1 MHQLISAPRPV
12 DLNVG
17 EGLVRVDLPHGP
29 PPSEKLYSE
38 GEELNDGKSVVRII
52 DKESEDVLSAK
63 IPIDALCCTFLV
75 NYRNQMMAFLEYM
88 KTPSFRQDIERDI
101 ANERARNAELLEKV
115 RQASVAVAAQ
125 RSQGVCALYERLNDL
140 GMSDVETPTELLQ
153 GSKQI
158 VAHHKDLN
166 QRVSCFETE
175 VAMLEGRVRAVR
187 PYGDKLI
194 EALHSIGDNPLNVED
209 LLQTVL
215 QQTGGDTAASAALR
229 LESENEGV
237 EGMLLSPG
245 AGPATIG
252 ATHVGNVSRRP
263 RQRPRAGPGARGKG
277 KPEENSEEMQRQ

>member
-1 MHQLISAPRPV
+1 
-12 DLNVG
+12 
-17 EGLVRVDLPHGP
+17 
-29 PPSEKLYSE
+29 
-38 GEELNDGKSVVRII
+38 
-52 DKESEDVLSAK
+52 
-63 IPIDALCCTFLV
+63 
-75 NYRNQMMAFLEYM
+75 
-88 KTPSFRQDIERDI
+88 
-101 ANERARNAELLEKV
+101 
-115 RQASVAVAAQ
+115 
-125 RSQGVCALYERLNDL
+125 
-140 GMSDVETPTELLQ
+140 
-153 GSKQI
+153 
-158 VAHHKDLN
+158 
-166 QRVSCFETE
+166 
-175 VAMLEGRVRAVR
+175 MLEGRVRAVR

-277 KPEENSEEMQRQ
+277 KPEENSEEMQRQINEIVQAALKVDSAAKEKERRSRGAERPARRSGAMSGSIDSVVVPLQRSTPFAMSTRRDDADVDTVSTPVSNSNSQMAFASITPSTGSI